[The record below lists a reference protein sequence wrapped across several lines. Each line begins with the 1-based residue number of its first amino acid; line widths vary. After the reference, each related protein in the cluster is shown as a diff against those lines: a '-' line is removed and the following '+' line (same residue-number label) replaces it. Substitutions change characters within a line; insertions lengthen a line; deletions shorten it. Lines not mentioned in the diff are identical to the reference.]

1 LEKTLFF
8 IKPDAVERN
17 LIGEIIRKVENSGFK
32 ISNLKMVRLRK
43 AQAEEFY
50 KIHKGKDFFEKLVE
64 YVCAGLIVAM
74 VLEKESAIKDLR
86 ELVGATDPA
95 FAKKGSI
102 RYDFGLDVTHNSCH
116 ASDSPRTA
124 KEEILFFFPE
134 RD

>member
-1 LEKTLFF
+1 MEKTLFF

-17 LIGEIIRKVENSGFK
+17 LIGEVIRKVENSGFK
-32 ISNLKMVRLRK
+32 INNLKMVRLRK

-102 RYDFGLDVTHNSCH
+102 RYDFGLDVTRNSCH
-116 ASDSPRTA
+116 ASDSSKTA
-124 KEEILFFFPE
+124 KDEILFFFPE
-134 RD
+134 KD